1 MDTIRNN
8 SGRFNSKEY
17 FWNGMGTATSVF
29 SDEGLNDI
37 KKIVK
42 SLEDNGLLLK
52 GLIERIKV
60 KEQEGGFLGMLLGTL
75 RFILLRNI
83 LTGRG
88 VMTAG

>member
-42 SLEDNGLLLK
+42 SSEDDGLLLK
-52 GLIERIKV
+52 GVIERIKV

-75 RFILLRNI
+75 HFILLRNKK
-83 LTGRG
+83 
-88 VMTAG
+88 

>member
-1 MDTIRNN
+1 
-8 SGRFNSKEY
+8 
-17 FWNGMGTATSVF
+17 MGTATSVF

>member
-1 MDTIRNN
+1 
-8 SGRFNSKEY
+8 
-17 FWNGMGTATSVF
+17 MGTATSVF

-42 SLEDNGLLLK
+42 SSEDDGLLLK
-52 GLIERIKV
+52 GVIERIKV